1 MLCPEIV
8 SQLCPVSPVL
18 VDKSGTSEVGLGEFS
33 LCGLSTSQCA
43 SRYFRTSAS
52 RPHIWSA
59 VFEHLAHVS
68 LDGNHGPTT
77 TPRAPG
83 SWTSAGFEGLGDLTG
98 ERLTSPR
105 RHGHALPG
113 HIPFDQ
119 PPHAGT
125 HSDRARF
132 QGFSLH
138 FLPSSTPERLDLQPL
153 KT

>member
-1 MLCPEIV
+1 SKGSKILPHEGATGRRLRVLCPEIV

-83 SWTSAGFEGLGDLTG
+83 SWTLSWL
-98 ERLTSPR
+98 
-105 RHGHALPG
+105 
-113 HIPFDQ
+113 
-119 PPHAGT
+119 
-125 HSDRARF
+125 
-132 QGFSLH
+132 
-138 FLPSSTPERLDLQPL
+138 
-153 KT
+153 

>member
-1 MLCPEIV
+1 ARASAHLDTFAPRPAG
-8 SQLCPVSPVL
+8 LT
-18 VDKSGTSEVGLGEFS
+18 SGLPFS
-33 LCGLSTSQCA
+33 STWP
-43 SRYFRTSAS
+43 TSAS
-52 RPHIWSA
+52 TETTAPQRLHAP
-59 VFEHLAHVS
+59 LA
-68 LDGNHGPTT
+68 LGP
-77 TPRAPG
+77 
-83 SWTSAGFEGLGDLTG
+83 SAGFEGLGDLTG

-113 HIPFDQ
+113 RIPFDQ